1 MRIGNPTRNGL
12 AFTLF
17 PIHLPKPY
25 TPYLGLTVGARE
37 QQRSILSG
45 RQFYRLDSKSWMY
58 AQLRTLRA
66 RFSPLSET
74 RVWTTLQL
82 PVCLSVALRSMRSL
96 AVSVFTNW
104 EHFNL
109 QHSFFTKEASG
120 NSDKIESKEI
130 KWNFICNESDS
141 RTILW
146 RTRST
151 EVHVGCEGSK
161 CFKWAGKRSN
171 SIFFFFMIL
180 F

>member
-96 AVSVFTNW
+96 AVSV
-104 EHFNL
+104 L
-109 QHSFFTKEASG
+109 QIGNISIFSTRFLQKKPQVIQIKQNHRRLSGILSAMKAIRVLSFGGPEVLKFMSDVKVPSVSNGQVNVQIVFSFF
-120 NSDKIESKEI
+120 
-130 KWNFICNESDS
+130 
-141 RTILW
+141 L
-146 RTRST
+146 
-151 EVHVGCEGSK
+151 
-161 CFKWAGKRSN
+161 
-171 SIFFFFMIL
+171 
-180 F
+180 